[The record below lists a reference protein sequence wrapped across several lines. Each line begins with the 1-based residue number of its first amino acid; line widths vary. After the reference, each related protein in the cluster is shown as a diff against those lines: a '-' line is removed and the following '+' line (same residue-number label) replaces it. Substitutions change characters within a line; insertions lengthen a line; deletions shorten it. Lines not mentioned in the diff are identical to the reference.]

1 MKALVVLPTWNE
13 RETLPSAVE
22 GILRQPG
29 EFRVLVVDDASPDGT
44 GAAADALAREHA
56 GRVEVL
62 HRARKE
68 GLGRAYA
75 AGFERALGSGADL
88 VFQMDADLSHDPGA
102 LPSLRAPLE
111 RGEADLVLGSRYV
124 PGGGTAGWGMG
135 RRLLSRWGSFYA
147 RTWLRLRVRDLT
159 GGFKGWRR
167 EALEAADPGAAA
179 ARGYAFQVETTLRA
193 LRAGARV
200 VEVPILFSERAAG
213 RSKMTLSV
221 ALEAAWRVPLLAVA
235 PPAVRPL
242 AAGREAR
249 A

>member
-1 MKALVVLPTWNE
+1 MTALVVLPTWNE
-13 RETLPSAVE
+13 SGTLDAAVE

-29 EFRVLVVDDASPDGT
+29 GFRVLVVDDASPDGT
-44 GAAADALAREHA
+44 GEVANALAREHA

-62 HRARKE
+62 HRPRKE
-68 GLGRAYA
+68 GLGRAYS
-75 AGFERALGSGADL
+75 AGFARALESGADL
-88 VFQMDADLSHDPGA
+88 VFQMDADLSHDPAA

-111 RGEADLVLGSRYV
+111 KGDADLVIGSRYCA
-124 PGGGTAGWGMG
+124 GGGTAGWSLP

-147 RTWLRLRVRDLT
+147 RTWLRTRIRDMT

-167 EALEAADPGAAA
+167 DALVAAAPATAA
-179 ARGYAFQVETTLRA
+179 ARGYAFQVETTFRA

-200 VEVPILFSERAAG
+200 VEVPILFAERAAG
-213 RSKMTLSV
+213 RSKMTLGV
-221 ALEAAWRVPLLAVA
+221 ALEAAWRVPLLAFA
-235 PPAVRPL
+235 PPAVRPM